1 MPMFTFLTLPFDLK
15 PSLKEG
21 ISPIYLALTG
31 FVIFWFISKSE
42 RIKMQY
48 FNKYDHDTA
57 WLKFIF
63 MTKWVGFFSMGLLP
77 LLFLLITVRQRAI
90 GYYGLNFRT
99 DTLLFNLLMILL
111 LGSMLI
117 PLANFSAKKPKNL
130 VNYPQIRAKRWNPKT
145 FRLNLIGWAVYLFGY
160 ELLFRG
166 LLLFPLVE
174 AYGLWLAIA
183 INVALYS
190 ATHIPKGIEET
201 LGAAPLGF
209 LLCLLTLMSGNIW
222 IAFVV
227 HVIMAWTNSLTAL
240 KYHPEIHYEK
250 WKKNV
255 S

>member
-1 MPMFTFLTLPFDLK
+1 MFTFLTLPFDIK

-21 ISPIYLALTG
+21 ISPIYLALVG
-31 FVIFWFISKSE
+31 FVVFWFISKSE
-42 RIKMQY
+42 RIKMKY
-48 FNKYDHDTA
+48 FNKYDQDTA

-77 LLFLLITVRQRAI
+77 LLFLLITVPHRAI

-111 LGSMLI
+111 LGSILI

-130 VNYPQIRAKRWNPKT
+130 VNYPQIRAKRWDTKT

-209 LLCLLTLMSGNIW
+209 LLCLLTLMAGNIW

-250 WKKNV
+250 WGKNV